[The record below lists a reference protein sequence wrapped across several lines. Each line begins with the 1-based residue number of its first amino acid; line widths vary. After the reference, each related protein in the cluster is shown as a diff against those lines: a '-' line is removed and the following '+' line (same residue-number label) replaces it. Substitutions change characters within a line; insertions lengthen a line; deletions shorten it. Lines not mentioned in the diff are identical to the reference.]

1 MRRKK
6 VCFVGYG
13 STEYS
18 RKSEESLLGQYAIAI
33 RAALNQTGLKKK
45 DINGLSVTTQAS
57 PDTAPHVAEQL
68 GFELDWVLNA
78 DYGGASG
85 VGAVSRAADAIECGH
100 LDIALL
106 LAGNSFDRSVAHQ
119 RQLEY
124 QRGNFVD
131 VYGYGGPNSLMAL
144 IQRLHMENFGTTLE
158 QVGKIA
164 VAQRFNAINN
174 PQALFREPMSMQD
187 YLNSRM
193 ISDPVRLFDCVMPCS
208 GAECIILASEE
219 KAKQL
224 TDKLVYLVTDAEKVH
239 YQVANMLPEKTTFG
253 MKLVGEK
260 IFSEVKREDIDL
272 FEIYDDYPIAVMI
285 QIEDFGYCK
294 KGDGGKFVDAHDLT
308 YKGDFPVNTGG
319 GELSVGQAGLAGG
332 FLHVVEALR
341 QLRGEADGHQV
352 AKAERALVTGI
363 GWLNYGR
370 NLGTTSCAGHG
381 KEKVMAE
388 ARAPQKSLPKIN
400 PVDRPFWEGARNN
413 KFLLQK
419 CKSCGKV
426 QFFPRV
432 ACVDCFGEVD
442 LVRSQRHRQDS
453 QLHAGARAAQPGV
466 QRRSADLLH
475 QRDSRRRRHHRKP
488 PARRQ
493 QGKGQDGRPG
503 QGALRTD
510 AQSGDQAAVL

>member
-18 RKSEESLLGQYAIAI
+18 RKSEESQLGHYATAI

-45 DINGLSVTTQAS
+45 DIHGLSITTQAS

-100 LDIALL
+100 LDVALL
-106 LAGNSFDRSVAHQ
+106 VGGNSFDHSVAHQ
-119 RQLEY
+119 RPLEY

-158 QVGKIA
+158 QTGKIA

-174 PQALFREPMSMQD
+174 PQALFREPMTMQD

-193 ISDPVRLFDCVMPCS
+193 ISDPIRLFDCVMPCS
-208 GAECIILASEE
+208 GAECLILASED
-219 KAKQL
+219 KAQQI

-272 FEIYDDYPIAVMI
+272 LEIYDDYPIAVMI
-285 QIEDFGYCK
+285 QIEDLGYCK

-308 YKGDFPVNTGG
+308 YNGDFPVNTGG

-352 AKAERALVTGI
+352 KKAERALVTGI

-370 NLGTTSCAGHG
+370 NLGTTAAL
-381 KEKVMAE
+381 VME
-388 ARAPQKSLPKIN
+388 
-400 PVDRPFWEGARNN
+400 
-413 KFLLQK
+413 
-419 CKSCGKV
+419 
-426 QFFPRV
+426 
-432 ACVDCFGEVD
+432 
-442 LVRSQRHRQDS
+442 
-453 QLHAGARAAQPGV
+453 
-466 QRRSADLLH
+466 RR
-475 QRDSRRRRHHRKP
+475 K
-488 PARRQ
+488 
-493 QGKGQDGRPG
+493 
-503 QGALRTD
+503 
-510 AQSGDQAAVL
+510 